1 MKYAILGLILA
12 AGLNAAEEKTTEHK
26 SFSGVRE
33 LVIDNVSGFIEVT
46 ATSQT
51 TTGGSVE
58 IDIEKTL
65 SGESADRLSL
75 AKKEISLSTTQE
87 GGLVRLLVDGPFR
100 CHCSENSINF
110 RGYEVYKFAYDFK
123 IRVPRDLKLELRTVN
138 KSHIT
143 VQGTS
148 GDYTISNVNG
158 PIEMRDVEGSG
169 TVHTVNG
176 GVTVLYARNPKGPT
190 SFRSV
195 NGSLDVSFRTGLNAD
210 VKLKTMN
217 GGLYTDFDVAA
228 LPVAAMTT
236 AENRNGKY
244 VWSSRRMT
252 GVRIGQGGPELVFE
266 TLNGN
271 VMIKNREK

>member
-1 MKYAILGLILA
+1 MKRLMLGIVLA
-12 AGLNAAEEKTTEHK
+12 ALAHAADERTTEHK
-26 SFSGVRE
+26 TFAGVRE
-33 LVIDNVSGFIEVT
+33 LVIDNITGFIEVT
-46 ATSQT
+46 AS
-51 TTGGSVE
+51 TGGSVE
-58 IDIEKTL
+58 MDIEKTL

-75 AKKEISLSTTQE
+75 AKKEISLTTTQE

-110 RGYEVYKFAYDFK
+110 RGYEVYRFEYNFK
-123 IRVPRDLKLELRTVN
+123 VRVPRDVKLELRTVN
-138 KSHIT
+138 KSRIS
-143 VQGTS
+143 VEGTS

-158 PIEMRDVEGSG
+158 PIEMKNIEGSG

-176 GVTVLYARNPKGPT
+176 GVTVVYDRNPRGPT
-190 SFRSV
+190 SFKSV
-195 NGSLDVSFRTGLNAD
+195 NGSLDVSFRAGLNAD
-210 VKLKTMN
+210 VKMKTMN
-217 GGLYTDFDVAA
+217 GGLYTDFDVTA
-228 LPVAAMTT
+228 LPVTATS
-236 AENRNGKY
+236 AENRNGKF